1 MSNALSIQIFLFLHS
16 IHQMK
21 YVEYFTISHY
31 LPEAVYQRNR
41 ELAKYLRNSHY
52 VKRGLHPVEA
62 EHNFIRYVQEL
73 KEFGLHLY
81 SAAWSKEDGQL
92 VDIFLAISI
101 SGICLF
107 ERSASTEAEN
117 GRQGQAAGTTAALDN
132 GCYPHDSRLTFRRKL
147 FVKFEWLEIENLCYS
162 KHILCIVVRNRE
174 SLTGK
179 DNNRV
184 KYKLRM
190 DRKK

>member
-1 MSNALSIQIFLFLHS
+1 
-16 IHQMK
+16 MK

-52 VKRGLHPVEA
+52 VKRGLHPLEA

-81 SAAWSKEDGQL
+81 SAVWSKDDGQM

-107 ERSASTEAEN
+107 ERSAVEAEKTP
-117 GRQGQAAGTTAALDN
+117 TTVPNPALDN

-174 SLTGK
+174 TLTGK

-190 DRKK
+190 DGRK

>member
-1 MSNALSIQIFLFLHS
+1 
-16 IHQMK
+16 MK
-21 YVEYFTISHY
+21 YVEYFTICHY
-31 LPEAVYQRNR
+31 LPEGVYQRNR

-52 VKRGLHPVEA
+52 VKRGLHPLEA

-73 KEFGLHLY
+73 KEFGLHLF
-81 SAAWSKEDGQL
+81 SAVWSQDDGKL
-92 VDIFLAISI
+92 EDIFLAISI

-107 ERSASTEAEN
+107 QRTNCPDAEATK
-117 GRQGQAAGTTAALDN
+117 QGTGLDN
-132 GCYPHDSRLTFRRKL
+132 GYPHDSRLTFRRKL

-190 DRKK
+190 DGRK

>member
-1 MSNALSIQIFLFLHS
+1 
-16 IHQMK
+16 MK

-52 VKRGLHPVEA
+52 VKRGLHPLEA

-81 SAAWSKEDGQL
+81 SAVWSKEDGQM

-107 ERSASTEAEN
+107 ERSGVASETTENAK
-117 GRQGQAAGTTAALDN
+117 QTQAGSGGGVPGTMTTTGTSALDN

-190 DRKK
+190 DGRK

>member
-1 MSNALSIQIFLFLHS
+1 
-16 IHQMK
+16 MK

-52 VKRGLHPVEA
+52 VKRGLHPLEA

-81 SAAWSKEDGQL
+81 SAVWSKDDGQL

-107 ERSASTEAEN
+107 ERSAVEATDKTPS
-117 GRQGQAAGTTAALDN
+117 AAAAAATTSPLDN

-190 DRKK
+190 DARK

>member
-1 MSNALSIQIFLFLHS
+1 
-16 IHQMK
+16 MK

-31 LPEAVYQRNR
+31 LPEGVYQRNR
-41 ELAKYLRNSHY
+41 ELANYLRNSHY
-52 VKRGLHPVEA
+52 VKRGLHPLEA
-62 EHNFIRYVQEL
+62 QHNFIRYVQEL

-81 SAAWSKEDGQL
+81 SAVWAKEDGQQ
-92 VDIFLAISI
+92 VDTFLAISI

-107 ERSASTEAEN
+107 QRATVEGGGSGEMKPTTP
-117 GRQGQAAGTTAALDN
+117 AATMPLDN

-190 DRKK
+190 DGRKLVKLRFCFK

>member
-1 MSNALSIQIFLFLHS
+1 
-16 IHQMK
+16 MK

-52 VKRGLHPVEA
+52 VKRGLHPLEA
-62 EHNFIRYVQEL
+62 EHNFIRCVQEL
-73 KEFGLHLY
+73 KEFGQHLF
-81 SAAWSKEDGQL
+81 SAVWLKDDGQQL
-92 VDIFLAISI
+92 DAFLAISI

-107 ERSASTEAEN
+107 ERSSSGGGGGGDGGGDT
-117 GRQGQAAGTTAALDN
+117 GSSGGPQAVNPLDN

-174 SLTGK
+174 TLTGK

-190 DRKK
+190 DARK

>member
-1 MSNALSIQIFLFLHS
+1 
-16 IHQMK
+16 MK
-21 YVEYFTISHY
+21 YVEYFTICHY
-31 LPEAVYQRNR
+31 LPEGVYQRNR

-52 VKRGLHPVEA
+52 VKRGLHPLEA

-73 KEFGLHLY
+73 KEFGLHLF
-81 SAAWSKEDGQL
+81 SAVWSQEDGKL

-107 ERSASTEAEN
+107 QRNSTGSLDGE
-117 GRQGQAAGTTAALDN
+117 GGKQKMQPLDN
-132 GCYPHDSRLTFRRKL
+132 GYPHDSRLTFRRKL

-190 DRKK
+190 DGRK